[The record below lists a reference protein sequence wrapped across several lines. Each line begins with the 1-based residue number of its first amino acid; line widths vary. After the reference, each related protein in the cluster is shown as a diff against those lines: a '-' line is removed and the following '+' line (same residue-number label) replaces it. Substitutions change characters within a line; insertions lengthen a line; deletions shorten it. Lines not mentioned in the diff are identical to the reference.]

1 MSQRM
6 RILTVMSFVFLSLA
20 GCETTSRARQ
30 LRDTFRE
37 RERSAAEWSEA
48 GKDLGARETRLALGL
63 KWTATAIPSGLP
75 RGSVER
81 TCTEDARAL
90 SVDETA
96 TDRGLELATR
106 WADEVLHDDELART
120 LRCRVATRRQEPEAM
135 QVCGAPRASAP
146 TPLPPEPVHSPSA
159 APPVSVEAV
168 RPPSAS
174 SSVQGQVA
182 GGREV
187 AATPGVATRSGF
199 QLNGQVSGSPTQVGV
214 GVHLGYAAE
223 WWAVSLAPSF
233 AMGSN
238 AAGMEYLF
246 SLALTPRFYVG
257 PRGKAVTPY
266 LRPEV
271 GVKLFGGQ
279 LAFVGAQLGQ
289 VEMKALLM
297 VGAAGGVEVMLNDS
311 VGLTCELGLNTLIGA
326 ESPFVSTAGA
336 IGFVVRP

>member
-37 RERSAAEWSEA
+37 REQSAAEWSEA

-96 TDRGLELATR
+96 TNRGLELATR
-106 WADEVLHDDELART
+106 WADEVLHDDELARV
-120 LRCRVATRRQEPEAM
+120 LRGRVATRRQDPEATH
-135 QVCGAPRASAP
+135 VRAAPRASAP
-146 TPLPPEPVHSPSA
+146 TSPPPEPVHPSSS
-159 APPVSVEAV
+159 APPAPVETA
-168 RPPSAS
+168 RPPSTP

-187 AATPGVATRSGF
+187 VATPGVATRSGF
-199 QLNGQVSGSPTQVGV
+199 QLNGQVSGSLTRLGV
-214 GVHLGYAAE
+214 GIHLGYGAE
-223 WWAVSLAPSF
+223 RWAVSLAPSF

-257 PRGKAVTPY
+257 PRGKAVVPY

-271 GVKLFGGQ
+271 GVEVIGGQ
-279 LAFVGAQLGQ
+279 AALVGSKLGQ
-289 VEMKALLM
+289 VATKALFM

-311 VGLTCELGLNTLIGA
+311 VGLTCELGLNALIGA
-326 ESPFVSTAGA
+326 ASPSVATAGA